1 MFFVNKRVFLVFSVF
16 FSVIIAFFTLIFAL
30 NSTSYEVNSDEVFKV
45 VIDAGHGGID
55 SGVSGKITGVKE
67 SDLNLE
73 YAFSLADKLNDLGI
87 KTVLTRKTSAG
98 LYGTATKNRKRKDML
113 KRKEIIESE
122 RPNLVISL
130 HMNYYILE
138 ERRGA
143 QAFFDEKNSSS
154 KDIAVIMQNNLNELE
169 CNEKKYSAL
178 NGEYY
183 VINCTAYP
191 SVLIECG
198 FLSNPNDEQ
207 LLLSKEFKETFM
219 DKLVN
224 GIMEYRLKTEKV

>member
-1 MFFVNKRVFLVFSVF
+1 MFFVNKRSFLVFSVF

-30 NSTSYEVNSDEVFKV
+30 NSASYEVNLDEIFKV
-45 VIDAGHGGID
+45 VIDAGHGGVD
-55 SGVSGKITGVKE
+55 NGVLGKVTGVKE

-73 YAFSLADKLNDLGI
+73 YAFSLADKLNDLGV
-87 KTVLTRKTSAG
+87 KPVLTRKTSAG

-143 QAFFDEKNSSS
+143 QAFFDEKNSKS
-154 KDIAVIMQNNLNELE
+154 KDIATIMQNNLNELE
-169 CNEKKYSAL
+169 CNEKKYSPL
-178 NGEYY
+178 KGEYY
-183 VINCTAYP
+183 VINCTTYP

-198 FLSNPNDEQ
+198 FLSNPFDED
-207 LLLSKEFKETFM
+207 LLLNKEFK
-219 DKLVN
+219 DKLLDKIVS
-224 GIMEYRLKTEKV
+224 GVMEYRLKVEKL

>member
-198 FLSNPNDEQ
+198 FLSNPFDEQ